1 MTGTWRDFRPA
12 IWATFLGIA
21 VVVSPWAWSG
31 VSFGASI
38 FLAARVPVLR
48 RHAPQ
53 RSQGRSK
60 PDRPAPAVTLARR

>member
-21 VVVSPWAWSG
+21 VALLVSPWAWSG
-31 VSFGASI
+31 VFFGAAI
-38 FLAARVPVLR
+38 LLAARVPVLR
-48 RHAPQ
+48 SRAPQ

-60 PDRPAPAVTLARR
+60 PDRRQRRR